1 MTTILRKTDQ
11 FEFIQADLMG
21 TTLIQ
26 DNYTG
31 RQTAW
36 NTGTEA
42 EEEKDHLLSLSDEDF
57 NEYCEMQTVASIE

>member
-1 MTTILRKTDQ
+1 MTTVLRKTDH
-11 FEFIQADLMG
+11 FEFIEADQMG

-42 EEEKDHLLSLSDEDF
+42 EEEKKYLLSLNDESFD
-57 NEYCEMQTVASIE
+57 EYCEMQTVASIE